1 MRCHSS
7 FQASLPPSLN
17 STLHLFFNA
26 SYTCLLPCLTSS
38 LSFLLFSVFCCALP
52 DANPKPTDHGTTP
65 NKTSHPSFLASLSPS
80 ASENP
85 LLKIC
90 CRTNNSSWPFAAH
103 VSHSASVMG
112 FCGVRVGEGMGCLV
126 YALEGRR
133 ENTPRDDARSSS
145 SSSFG
150 VVGEVDGDADV
161 DLDRRI
167 RAWAA
172 SSDRRARS
180 PSSATMRA
188 HFAKYN
194 RALSNSLATSL
205 FPFRPRDLWRV
216 ADCDCPLRSHS
227 PGTLTRERT
236 AGGRWGTTGW
246 ASGWER
252 IWDALRRERLV
263 RLDKDVRSACFGF
276 AVSILSK

>member
-7 FQASLPPSLN
+7 FHASLPPFLN
-17 STLHLFFNA
+17 SPLHLFFNA

-38 LSFLLFSVFCCALP
+38 LSFLLFSMSCCTSP
-52 DANPKPTDHGTTP
+52 DTNPKPTDHGTTP
-65 NKTSHPSFLASLSPS
+65 NKTSHPSLRASLSPS

-90 CRTNNSSWPFAAH
+90 CRTNNSSRACAAQ
-103 VSHSASVMG
+103 VSHSESVMG

-145 SSSFG
+145 SSSLG
-150 VVGEVDGDADV
+150 VVEVEV

-188 HFAKYN
+188 HLARYN

-205 FPFRPRDLWRV
+205 FPFRPADLLGT
-216 ADCDCPLRSHS
+216 AGLDSHS

-263 RLDKDVRSACFGF
+263 RFDKDVRSACFGF
-276 AVSILSK
+276 VVSILSRYGYPG

>member
-1 MRCHSS
+1 
-7 FQASLPPSLN
+7 
-17 STLHLFFNA
+17 
-26 SYTCLLPCLTSS
+26 
-38 LSFLLFSVFCCALP
+38 
-52 DANPKPTDHGTTP
+52 
-65 NKTSHPSFLASLSPS
+65 
-80 ASENP
+80 
-85 LLKIC
+85 
-90 CRTNNSSWPFAAH
+90 
-103 VSHSASVMG
+103 
-112 FCGVRVGEGMGCLV
+112 MGCLV

-133 ENTPRDDARSSS
+133 ENTPRDEARSSS
-145 SSSFG
+145 SSSSSSFN
-150 VVGEVDGDADV
+150 VVEVDRDGDEGM

-180 PSSATMRA
+180 PSSATIRA

-205 FPFRPRDLWRV
+205 FPFRPTDLLGV
-216 ADCDCPLRSHS
+216 AEADCDCDCPLRSHS

-246 ASGWER
+246 ARGWER

-276 AVSILSK
+276 GASSLSI